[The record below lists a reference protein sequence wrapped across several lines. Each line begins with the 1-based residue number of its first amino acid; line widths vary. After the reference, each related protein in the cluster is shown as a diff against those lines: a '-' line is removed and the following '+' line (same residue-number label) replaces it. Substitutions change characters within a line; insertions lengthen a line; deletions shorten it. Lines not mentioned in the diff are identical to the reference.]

1 VFTGTF
7 GYAKATDKAKA
18 KKAKKIKANKEF
30 KSLIKSIHNK
40 VEQWL
45 TKNLLNIFLLLKG

>member
-1 VFTGTF
+1 MFTGTF